1 MDESIMM
8 LTEKPGFKKWI
19 TLTSVLGFLSF
30 ILYLIF
36 FTNFSE
42 VGGVIGGTNVF
53 VLILPFVCVLIG
65 SAFDALAWK
74 SALDG
79 LAVET
84 TFRKIFSLSWVGHFV
99 DTIIPGGLVGDGF
112 KTYLLTK
119 EKDVNSSKAA
129 ASIVIKD
136 VLELVVILG
145 SLIIGFLLLVFN
157 YSLDGVVMGALGVTI
172 LLMALPLFGILYLSI
187 NVSATEKLLRGLQ
200 KISAKIKGK
209 ESNSS
214 AALQEKLHHQIMDFR
229 DGVLSIKK
237 NPKAVVKPMTYQTL
251 AWVFEILALYFVFV
265 AIGSAIGIDKV
276 VITNTIVS
284 NVQGQGVILAGLS
297 QAVSSQLY
305 SVLGITAGIAVTSS
319 LLAGFASFWFKL
331 VVSFGFFQVT
341 VFERCVPIFCNKCIG
356 WRAWRTKS
364 CPEPKPK
371 KPSRW
376 RIGK

>member
-1 MDESIMM
+1 MM

-19 TLTSVLGFLSF
+19 TITSVFGFLSF
-30 ILYLIF
+30 ILYLVF

-42 VGGVIGGTNVF
+42 VGGVIEGTNVLVF
-53 VLILPFVCVLIG
+53 ILPFVCVLIG

-74 SALDG
+74 STLDG
-79 LAVET
+79 LLVET

-119 EKDVNSSKAA
+119 EKDINSSKAA

-136 VLELVVILG
+136 VLELAVILG
-145 SLIIGFLLLVFN
+145 SLIVGFLLLVFN
-157 YSLDGVVMGALGVTI
+157 YSLNGTVMSALGVTI

-187 NVSATEKLLRGLQ
+187 NVGATEKLLRGFQ
-200 KISAKIKGK
+200 KISSKIKGK
-209 ESNSS
+209 ESTSTT
-214 AALQEKLHHQIMDFR
+214 LQEKLHHQIMEFR
-229 DGVLSIKK
+229 EGVLSIKK
-237 NPKAVVKPMTYQTL
+237 NPKAVVKPITFQTL

-265 AIGSAIGIDKV
+265 AIGDTIGIDKV

-305 SVLGITAGIAVTSS
+305 SVLGIIDRVAVASS
-319 LLAGFASFWFKL
+319 LMAGFASFWFKL

-341 VFERCVPIFCNKCIG
+341 VFERCVPLICNKCIG

-371 KPSRW
+371 KQRRW
-376 RIGK
+376 F

>member
-1 MDESIMM
+1 MDELIMM

-53 VLILPFVCVLIG
+53 IFILPFACVLIG
-65 SAFDALAWK
+65 SGFDAMAWK
-74 SALDG
+74 STLDG
-79 LAVET
+79 LSVQT
-84 TFRKIFSLSWVGHFV
+84 TFRKIFSLSWVGSFV

-119 EKDVNSSKAA
+119 EKDINSSKAA

-145 SLIIGFLLLVFN
+145 SLIIGFLLLIFN
-157 YSLDGVVMGALGVTI
+157 YTLNGIVMTALGFTI
-172 LLMALPLFGILYLSI
+172 LVMALPLFGILYLSI
-187 NVSATEKLLRGLQ
+187 NVGATEKLLRGIQ
-200 KISAKIKGK
+200 KISSKIKGK
-209 ESNSS
+209 ESKST
-214 AALQEKLHHQIMDFR
+214 AALQEKLHHQIMEFR
-229 DGVLSIKK
+229 EGVLSIKK
-237 NPKAVVKPMTYQTL
+237 NPKAVVKPITYQTL
-251 AWVFEILALYFVFV
+251 AWVFQILALYFVFV
-265 AIGSAIGIDKV
+265 AIGDTIGIDKV

-305 SVLGITAGIAVTSS
+305 SVLGIIDRVAVASS
-319 LLAGFASFWFKL
+319 LLAGLASFWFKL

-341 VFERCVPIFCNKCIG
+341 VFERCIPIICNKCMG
-356 WRAWRTKS
+356 WTAWRTKS

-371 KPSRW
+371 KQRRW
-376 RIGK
+376 P

>member
-8 LTEKPGFKKWI
+8 LTEKPEFKKWI

-42 VGGVIGGTNVF
+42 VGGVIGGTNVLIF
-53 VLILPFVCVLIG
+53 ILPFVCVLIG
-65 SAFDALAWK
+65 SGFDALAWK
-74 SALDG
+74 STLDG
-79 LAVET
+79 LSVQT
-84 TFRKIFSLSWVGHFV
+84 TFRKIFSLSWVGSFV

-119 EKDVNSSKAA
+119 EKDINSSKAA

-145 SLIIGFLLLVFN
+145 SLIIGFLLLIFN
-157 YSLDGVVMGALGVTI
+157 YTLNGIVMTALGFTI
-172 LLMALPLFGILYLSI
+172 LVMALPLFGILYLSI
-187 NVSATEKLLRGLQ
+187 NVGATEKLLRGIQ
-200 KISAKIKGK
+200 KISSKIKGK
-209 ESNSS
+209 ESKST
-214 AALQEKLHHQIMDFR
+214 AALQEKLHHQIMEFR
-229 DGVLSIKK
+229 EGVLSIKK
-237 NPKAVVKPMTYQTL
+237 NPKAVVKPITYQTL
-251 AWVFEILALYFVFV
+251 AWVFQILALYFVFV
-265 AIGSAIGIDKV
+265 AIGDTIGIDKV

-305 SVLGITAGIAVTSS
+305 SVLGIIDRVAVASS

-341 VFERCVPIFCNKCIG
+341 VFERCVPIICNKCMG
-356 WRAWRTKS
+356 WTAWRTKS

-371 KPSRW
+371 KQRRW
-376 RIGK
+376 P

>member
-1 MDESIMM
+1 MDELIMM

-42 VGGVIGGTNVF
+42 IGGVIGGTNVLIF
-53 VLILPFVCVLIG
+53 ILPFVCVLIG
-65 SAFDALAWK
+65 SGFDALAWK
-74 SALDG
+74 STLDG
-79 LAVET
+79 LSVQT

-119 EKDVNSSKAA
+119 EKDINSSKAA

-157 YSLDGVVMGALGVTI
+157 YKLNGMVMTALGVTI

-187 NVSATEKLLRGLQ
+187 NVGATEKLLRGIQ
-200 KISAKIKGK
+200 KISSKIKGK
-209 ESNSS
+209 ESKST
-214 AALQEKLHHQIMDFR
+214 AALQEKLHHQIMEFR
-229 DGVLSIKK
+229 EGVLSIKE
-237 NPKAVVKPMTYQTL
+237 NPKAVVKPITYQTL

-265 AIGSAIGIDKV
+265 AIGDTIAIDKV

-305 SVLGITAGIAVTSS
+305 SVLGIIDRVAVASS
-319 LLAGFASFWFKL
+319 LMAGFASFWFKL

-341 VFERCVPIFCNKCIG
+341 VFERCVPLICNKCTG
-356 WRAWRTKS
+356 WTAWRTKS
-364 CPEPKPK
+364 CPEPKAK
-371 KPSRW
+371 KQR
-376 RIGK
+376 RRL